1 MSAAPVPTS
10 LISASS
16 HTNLTL
22 DLFFFLLKLFSSP
35 SLVHVT
41 TVSSLEG
48 CSVPKVLSTSH
59 HASLKFIFHKAV
71 RVILLKHKVD
81 EVTLVHKS
89 LQWLHITL
97 KMKSKHLTL
106 AYNFMFS
113 AYLILYL
120 SQPCSLHYSQALHL

>member
-22 DLFFFLLKLFSSP
+22 GLFFVLKLFSSP

-59 HASLKFIFHKAV
+59 HASLKFLFHKAV

-81 EVTLVHKS
+81 EVTLVLKS

-97 KMKSKHLTL
+97 KIKSKHLIL

-113 AYLILYL
+113 ADLILYL